1 MNILWLSHVVPYP
14 PKGGVLQRSF
24 NLLREI
30 SKSNTIYL
38 VAFNQKAILPH
49 PKDIEEAIAALKK
62 YCCDIRVI
70 SLPADRGCWS
80 KNALIFKS
88 LFTEKPYTVNW
99 NCSADMKGT
108 IDNVLKEFQ
117 PDVIHY
123 DTIGMAEYF
132 QHNIPGVLN
141 HHNVESHMMLRRV
154 QKEKNYLKKMYFYQ
168 EAKKIER
175 YEKKVCK
182 LFQSNLVVS
191 DEDKS
196 ILGSIVPE
204 AKIDIVPNGVDTSYF
219 VPSDEVPDNET
230 LIFAGGMNW
239 YPNKDAMLFFADEIW
254 PLLKAKRSTIKMIIV
269 GNSPPHRLLA
279 FSKQDPNFIV
289 TGYVDDVHFYF
300 KQASI
305 YACPMRDGGGTRLKI
320 LDALASGIPIVA
332 TSMAVEGIKI
342 TPGKNVIIANTPD
355 EFANEIL
362 SLIDNPAKKK
372 QLSTEGRHLVE
383 SLYEWSRIGVHL
395 NGLYHSL
402 GN

>member
-49 PKDIEEAIAALKK
+49 PQDIEEAIAALKK

-117 PDVIHY
+117 PEVIHY
-123 DTIGMAEYF
+123 DTIGMAEYL
-132 QHNIPGVLN
+132 QCNLPGALN
-141 HHNVESHMMLRRV
+141 HHNVESHMMLRRA

-191 DEDKS
+191 DEDKF
-196 ILGSIVPE
+196 ILKNIVPD
-204 AKIDIVPNGVDTSYF
+204 ATIDIIPNGVDISYF
-219 VPSDEVPDNET
+219 SPSAEIPDNET
-230 LIFAGGMNW
+230 LIFAGAMNW
-239 YPNKDAMLFFADEIW
+239 YPNKDSMLFFIDEIW
-254 PLLKAKRSTIKMIIV
+254 PLLKAKRPTIKMIIV
-269 GNSPPHRLLA
+269 GQSPPGRLLA
-279 FSKQDPNFIV
+279 LNKQDPDFIV
-289 TGYVDDVHFYF
+289 TGYVDDVRSYF

-305 YACPMRDGGGTRLKI
+305 YVCPMRDGGGTRLKI
-320 LDALASGIPIVA
+320 LDALSSGIPIVA

-362 SLIDNPAKKK
+362 SLIDNPNNRKR
-372 QLSTEGRHLVE
+372 LSTEGRHLVE
-383 SLYEWSRIGVHL
+383 TLYDWCNIGRHL
-395 NGLYHSL
+395 NDVYKRLAD
-402 GN
+402 